1 MQNLDTYN
9 SIDTLDIERQIEFLA
24 TFRAQGIITVE
35 NLFDEGEVQAFDD
48 LWNGIAQRRA
58 AANLLPAPTLM
69 KAHTAY

>member
-48 LWNGIAQRRA
+48 LWNGIAQRQ
-58 AANLLPAPTLM
+58 APEDSRVHRNTIGRRG
-69 KAHTAY
+69 